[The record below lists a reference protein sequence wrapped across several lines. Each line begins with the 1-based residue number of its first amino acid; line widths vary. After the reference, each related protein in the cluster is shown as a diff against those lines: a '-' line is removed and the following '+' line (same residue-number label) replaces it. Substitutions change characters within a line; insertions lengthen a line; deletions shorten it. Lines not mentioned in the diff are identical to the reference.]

1 MGPKQCKKMNH
12 NNNRSLSRDRRTKQL
27 QPLVSGDN
35 GNIVSLKRVTVVI
48 VLDVYTSIHL
58 HTFTCTEYDPIDHYL
73 PAELLL
79 VLFHS
84 QL

>member
-1 MGPKQCKKMNH
+1 MDFNH
-12 NNNRSLSRDRRTKQL
+12 NNGSLSRGRRTKQL

-35 GNIVSLKRVTVVI
+35 GNIVGLIRVTVVN

-58 HTFTCTEYDPIDHYL
+58 HTFTCTEYDPIHHYL